1 MCRSRSASSFAF
13 AVALTIGFLNGL
25 IVVRTHLPSFIVT
38 LASLYILRGL
48 MLALSILFTNRTIV
62 GGVKEVAEGTFVG
75 FLFSGTIGDSF
86 FAWLADHDVI
96 GRLPNGAPSVKGV
109 PMLIVWALAIAFV
122 GHIVLTKTKAG
133 NWIFASGGDAY
144 AARSVGVPVARVKI
158 ALFMLTAFCA
168 CVFAACQVMEFGSAA
183 SDRGLLK
190 EFEAIIAAV
199 IGGCLLTGGYGSV
212 IGACC
217 GALIYGV
224 VQQGIEFMQAPN
236 RLVPRLSRRHAPDCG
251 LVQQSHPPP
260 HHEREVTV
268 TPSSDRDGS
277 AATSAG
283 AEPPLIE
290 VRNLVKHFGPVV
302 ALAGVSLTVRAGEVH
317 CLVGDN
323 GAGKST
329 LIKTLSGVYRPT
341 GGDFLFEGKPVQ
353 LLKPA
358 RSARSRHRHGFSGPR
373 DDPAPVDHAQFLH
386 GPRAGEEQAWAVLV
400 HGHGACRQ
408 DRARGHAAHWHRR
421 ARSSTAGRHALRRRA
436 PVRRDRAGRPLR
448 RQGA

>member
-1 MCRSRSASSFAF
+1 MAETSSSKTSTAPVASAYDERLIRQSRLRKFLGRPDFGALSGLILVFVFFGLTARGTGMFAADGVLNWMTVSGYLMIIAVGAALLMIGGEFDLSLGSMIGFSGMIIALPTITFHVPITLSILLAF

-62 GGVKEVAEGTFVG
+62 GGVKEAADGAFVG
-75 FLFSGTIGDSF
+75 FVFSGTIGDSL

-96 GRLPNGAPSVKGV
+96 GRLPNGDPSVKGI
-109 PMLIVWALAIAFV
+109 PMLIVWAVAIALA
-122 GHIVLTKTKAG
+122 GHVVLTKTKAG

-224 VQQGIEFMQAPN
+224 VQQGIEFMQVPN
-236 RLVPRLSRRHAPDCG
+236 DWFRVFLGGML
-251 LVQQSHPPP
+251 
-260 HHEREVTV
+260 
-268 TPSSDRDGS
+268 
-277 AATSAG
+277 
-283 AEPPLIE
+283 LI
-290 VRNLVKHFGPVV
+290 
-302 ALAGVSLTVRAGEVH
+302 
-317 CLVGDN
+317 
-323 GAGKST
+323 
-329 LIKTLSGVYRPT
+329 
-341 GGDFLFEGKPVQ
+341 
-353 LLKPA
+353 
-358 RSARSRHRHGFSGPR
+358 
-373 DDPAPVDHAQFLH
+373 
-386 GPRAGEEQAWAVLV
+386 AVLFNN
-400 HGHGACRQ
+400 
-408 DRARGHAAHWHRR
+408 
-421 ARSSTAGRHALRRRA
+421 LIRRRIMS
-436 PVRRDRAGRPLR
+436 GR
-448 RQGA
+448 